1 VVTLA
6 LSSCSLPGPYQT
18 YSPGTPAAPSP
29 PANALVVYGV
39 NTTTPENEMDTV
51 DAAPNPTTASN
62 STTPAPE
69 PAAPAT
75 TTAAGSQRVAI
86 CYSRLWSSAD
96 AVHTSA
102 VQACGGKAA
111 RIVGQDT
118 DLDACP
124 ALAPTHA
131 IFACGQ

>member
-1 VVTLA
+1 MRQPSRMIRYRHARIWIVTLA
-6 LSSCSLPGPYQT
+6 LSGCSMPGPYQT
-18 YSPGTPAAPSP
+18 YSPGTPAAPP
-29 PANALVVYGV
+29 PPTNALVVYG
-39 NTTTPENEMDTV
+39 TK
-51 DAAPNPTTASN
+51 
-62 STTPAPE
+62 TTPAASPSV
-69 PAAPAT
+69 AT
-75 TTAAGSQRVAI
+75 PAGSQRVAI

-96 AVHTSA
+96 AVHSSA
-102 VQACGGKAA
+102 VQACGGKGA

>member
-1 VVTLA
+1 MVTLA
-6 LSSCSLPGPYQT
+6 LSGCSAPGPYQT
-18 YSPGTPAAPSP
+18 YSPGTTAAPP
-29 PANALVVYGV
+29 LAANALVVYGA

-51 DAAPNPTTASN
+51 DAPPNSTTVSS

-69 PAAPAT
+69 PEAPAT
-75 TTAAGSQRVAI
+75 TPTGPPRVAI

-102 VQACGGKAA
+102 VQACGGKTA
-111 RIVGQDT
+111 RIAGQDT

-131 IFACGQ
+131 IFVCGQ